1 MKSKCL
7 GQAACARETESQ
19 AVRILKK
26 TKANKPLYLDI
37 PKIFNSAIEITWKH
51 DQGRIE
57 RNEYT
62 GIWCTKKGFTR
73 SFKLTWVSR
82 VTRVYQKH
90 RQRKTYLSQQTQTNH
105 LK

>member
-1 MKSKCL
+1 MSPLPVRLPVGFWNFFRYEIILKSKCL
-7 GQAACARETESQ
+7 GQAACAKETESQ

-57 RNEYT
+57 KNEFT
-62 GIWCTKKGFTR
+62 GIWCTKKGFER
-73 SFKLTWVSR
+73 SFEVNLG
-82 VTRVYQKH
+82 
-90 RQRKTYLSQQTQTNH
+90 
-105 LK
+105 

>member
-57 RNEYT
+57 INEYT
-62 GIWCTKKGFTR
+62 GIWCTKKGFMR
-73 SFKLTWVSR
+73 S
-82 VTRVYQKH
+82 
-90 RQRKTYLSQQTQTNH
+90 LS
-105 LK
+105 